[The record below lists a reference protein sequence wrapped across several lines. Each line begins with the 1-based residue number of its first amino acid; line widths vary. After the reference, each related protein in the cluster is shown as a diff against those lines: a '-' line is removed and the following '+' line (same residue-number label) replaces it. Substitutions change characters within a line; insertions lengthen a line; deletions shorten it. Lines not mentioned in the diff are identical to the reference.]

1 MRWRLTLLVAA
12 TTSAVVLAFLVPLT
26 LLLRSLAEE
35 RTISTVTTD
44 AQNLAALAATSGADA
59 VRTELDD
66 LSQARLGTITVYLP
80 NGTVIGKVVKD
91 PAMDKA
97 RKAVAF
103 TKRADGRAVVYAP
116 VVGQNGA
123 VTVVRTE
130 VTGAELHR
138 GVGRA
143 TWILAGL
150 GLLLLGLSVGAAD
163 TLARRVSAPIKDLAA
178 VAESLHEGRLET
190 RTAERGP
197 PEVVAMAK
205 ALNRLAARI
214 EQLLISERESVADL
228 SHRLRTPVTALRL
241 DTESITDPEL
251 AERMDQHVAHLER
264 TVDAVVRDARRPVRA
279 NVTARCDVAAVV
291 GERVAFWSA
300 LADEQGR
307 SLRTWLPMRPTWAR
321 IDAVDLTDVIDVLID
336 NVFAHTEEG
345 VPLEVTVNAGANRE
359 VALAVQDGGPGLPG
373 ADVVTRGHSNAG
385 SSGLGLDIVR
395 RAAIASGGRLELG
408 RSRLGG
414 AKVQVVMGAAE
425 NRSAERERVR
435 HRPRSGRGW
444 GRWFRRIAGSPPPR
458 PAREARE
465 TRETRQA
472 EKVV

>member
-35 RTISTVTTD
+35 RTVATVTTD
-44 AQNLAALAATSGADA
+44 AQNLAALAAGSGANA
-59 VRTELDD
+59 ARSQ
-66 LSQARLGTITVYLP
+66 LSQAGPENLGTISVFMP
-80 NGTVIGKVVKD
+80 DGTVIGKGGEDAGV
-91 PAMDKA
+91 
-97 RKAVAF
+97 RKAQNGLAF
-103 TKRADGRAVVYAP
+103 TDRTGGRAVIYAP
-116 VVGQNGA
+116 A
-123 VTVVRTE
+123 VDKDGGTTVVRT
-130 VTGAELHR
+130 VISGGELHR
-138 GVGRA
+138 GVDRA

-150 GLLLLGLSVGAAD
+150 GLLLLGLSVAAAD

-178 VAESLHEGRLET
+178 TADSLHEGRLET

-197 PEVVAMAK
+197 PEVVAMAR

-214 EQLLISERESVADL
+214 EQLLISERETVADL

-251 AERMDQHVAHLER
+251 AERLDQHVAHLER

-300 LADEQGR
+300 LAEEQGR

-373 ADVVTRGHSNAG
+373 ADVVARGHSNAG

-425 NRSAERERVR
+425 NRATERVR
-435 HRPRSGRGW
+435 VRNRPRATRGW
-444 GRWFRRIAGSPPPR
+444 ARRFRRLTGSRTP
-458 PAREARE
+458 
-465 TRETRQA
+465 
-472 EKVV
+472 V

>member
-35 RTISTVTTD
+35 RTIATVTTE
-44 AQNLAALAATSGADA
+44 AQNLAALAATAGGGAARSELEA
-59 VRTELDD
+59 VDRV
-66 LSQARLGTITVYLP
+66 RLGTVTVFLP
-80 NGTVIGKVVKD
+80 NGTVIGKAGND
-91 PAMDKA
+91 PNVAKA
-97 RKAVAF
+97 KQAVAF
-103 TKRADGRAVVYAP
+103 TSRSDGRAVVYAP
-116 VVGQNGA
+116 VVGQGGN

-130 VTGAELHR
+130 ISSSELHR
-138 GVGRA
+138 GVDRA

-178 VAESLHEGRLET
+178 TADSLHEGHLET

-197 PEVVAMAK
+197 PEVVAMAR

-425 NRSAERERVR
+425 NRGTERERVR
-435 HRPRSGRGW
+435 RRNRSARGW
-444 GRWFRRIAGSPPPR
+444 GRWFRRLAKTTGPV
-458 PAREARE
+458 A
-465 TRETRQA
+465 
-472 EKVV
+472 

>member
-12 TTSAVVLAFLVPLT
+12 TTSAVILAFLVPLT

-35 RTISTVTTD
+35 RTVATVTTD
-44 AQNLAALAATSGADA
+44 AQNLAALAAASGTPAA
-59 VRTELDD
+59 KANLSEVGPNRT
-66 LSQARLGTITVYLP
+66 GTITVFMPDGEVLGYKTSDPKLARARR
-80 NGTVIGKVVKD
+80 GTAFKD
-91 PAMDKA
+91 H
-97 RKAVAF
+97 
-103 TKRADGRAVVYAP
+103 TGGRVVVYAP
-116 VVGQNGA
+116 AAGKDGVA
-123 VTVVRTE
+123 VVRNSIS
-130 VTGAELHR
+130 GGELHR
-138 GVGRA
+138 GVNRA

-150 GLLLLGLSVGAAD
+150 GLLLLALSVGAAD
-163 TLARRVSAPIKDLAA
+163 TLAKRVSAPIKDLAGA
-178 VAESLHEGRLET
+178 ADSLREGNLDT

-197 PEVVAMAK
+197 PEVVALAR

-214 EQLLISERESVADL
+214 EQLLIAERESVADL

-241 DTESITDPEL
+241 DAESITDPEIADRL
-251 AERMDQHVAHLER
+251 DQHVAHLER

-321 IDAVDLTDVIDVLID
+321 IDAVDLTDVVDVLID

-345 VPLEVTVNAGANRE
+345 VPLEVTVNSGPNRE
-359 VALAVQDGGPGLPG
+359 VVLAVQDGGPGLPG
-373 ADVVTRGHSNAG
+373 ADVVTRGLSLVG

-414 AKVQVVMGAAE
+414 AKVQVVLAPGE
-425 NRSAERERVR
+425 NRTTERMRVR
-435 HRPRSGRGW
+435 NRQNRAARRW
-444 GRWFRRIAGSPPPR
+444 GRRFRRIALRVSNR
-458 PAREARE
+458 SAA
-465 TRETRQA
+465 
-472 EKVV
+472 

>member
-35 RTISTVTTD
+35 RTITTVTTEAQSLAQVAAASGESGVD
-44 AQNLAALAATSGADA
+44 AELQDA
-59 VRTELDD
+59 GQDRTG
-66 LSQARLGTITVYLP
+66 SISVFLP
-80 NGTVIGKVVKD
+80 DGKVIGENTRD
-91 PAMDKA
+91 PELRTA
-97 RKAVAF
+97 RDGMAF
-103 TKRADGRAVVYAP
+103 TDRSNGRAVVYVPAA
-116 VVGQNGA
+116 GKDG
-123 VTVVRTE
+123 VTVVRTAIS
-130 VTGAELHR
+130 GAELHR

-163 TLARRVSAPIKDLAA
+163 TLAKRVSAPIRDLAETA
-178 VAESLHEGRLET
+178 DSLREGNLDT
-190 RTAERGP
+190 RTSERGP
-197 PEVVAMAK
+197 PEVVALAR

-214 EQLLISERESVADL
+214 EQLLIAERESVADL

-241 DTESITDPEL
+241 DAESITDPEIADRL
-251 AERMDQHVAHLER
+251 DQHVAHLER

-321 IDAVDLTDVIDVLID
+321 IDAVDLTDVVDVLID

-345 VPLEVTVNAGANRE
+345 VPLEVTVNSGPNRE
-359 VALAVQDGGPGLPG
+359 VVLAVQDGGPGLPG
-373 ADVVTRGHSNAG
+373 ADVVTRGLSLVG

-414 AKVQVVMGAAE
+414 AKVQVVLAPGE
-425 NRSAERERVR
+425 NRTTERMRAR
-435 HRPRSGRGW
+435 NRKNRAARRW
-444 GRWFRRIAGSPPPR
+444 GRRFRRIVG
-458 PAREARE
+458 
-465 TRETRQA
+465 
-472 EKVV
+472 KVGKPSAA

>member
-35 RTISTVTTD
+35 RTIGTVTTD
-44 AQNLAALAATSGADA
+44 AQNLAVLAAGSGANA
-59 VRTELDD
+59 ARAELANRVPT
-66 LSQARLGTITVYLP
+66 QLGTITVFMP
-80 NGTVIGKVVKD
+80 DGTVIGEAVENSD
-91 PAMDKA
+91 PAL
-97 RKAVAF
+97 RKAQTGVAV
-103 TKRADGRAVVYAP
+103 TDRTGDRAVVYAP
-116 VVGQNGA
+116 APDQSGGT
-123 VTVVRTE
+123 TVVRTE
-130 VTGAELHR
+130 ISSAELHH
-138 GVGRA
+138 GVNRA

-163 TLARRVSAPIKDLAA
+163 VLARRVSAPIKDLAA
-178 VAESLHEGRLET
+178 TADSLHEGRLET

-197 PEVVAMAK
+197 PEVVAMAR

-214 EQLLISERESVADL
+214 EQLLISERETVADL

-251 AERMDQHVAHLER
+251 AERLDQHVAHLER

-300 LADEQGR
+300 LAEEQGR

-373 ADVVTRGHSNAG
+373 ADVVARGHSSAG

-425 NRSAERERVR
+425 NRATERERVR
-435 HRPRSGRGW
+435 HRPRATRGW
-444 GRWFRRIAGSPPPR
+444 GRRFRRLTGSGTGTGTR
-458 PAREARE
+458 PAAS
-465 TRETRQA
+465 A
-472 EKVV
+472 